1 VDVVRVGQLTE
12 RLQARARPPLPADLI
27 ALQIAG
33 SRVGDVQPEV
43 ARFVADQ
50 IEEFVLKDGVL
61 TIAGDM
67 ADVDARTALLAQA
80 TGRLRDAGLIT
91 GWRNEMVCI
100 GTPAVAAIE
109 RAACRPLG
117 ITTNAVHLNAYIDAS
132 TLLVARRAAHKQID
146 PGLWDNLVGGMVP
159 AGESLHQALA
169 REALEEAGLHLDRVE
184 LQRGRWFQMR
194 RPVAEGLQSEVI
206 HVYDALL
213 PDGLSLQNQDGEV
226 DAIERRTMGEVINA
240 IENDEFTLES
250 ALVTL
255 ESVTRR
261 TRIDTVGEFFRLDY
275 ETSSIHAI

>member
-1 VDVVRVGQLTE
+1 MDVARVRRLTE
-12 RLQARARPPLPADLI
+12 RLQARARPLLSADLI
-27 ALQIAG
+27 ALRIAG
-33 SRVGDVQPEV
+33 GRVGNVQPEV
-43 ARFVADQ
+43 ARFVADR
-50 IEEFVLKDGVL
+50 IDGFVLNDDVL
-61 TIAGDM
+61 AIAD
-67 ADVDARTALLAQA
+67 DTLDIDARTALLGEAA
-80 TGRLRDAGLIT
+80 VRLRAAGFII
-91 GWRNEMVCI
+91 GWRDENLRV
-100 GTPAVAAIE
+100 GAPPVAIVE

-117 ITTNAVHLNAYIDAS
+117 ITTEAVHLNAYTDAD

-169 REALEEAGLHLDRVE
+169 REALEEAGLQLDSVE

-194 RPVAEGLQSEVI
+194 RPVPEGLQSEII

-213 PDGLSLQNQDGEV
+213 PDGVSLRNQDGEV
-226 DAIERRTMGEVINA
+226 DAIERRPLDEVINA

-261 TRIDTVGEFFRLDY
+261 GRVDTPVGFFQLDY